1 MAGCSPFDVPFK
13 SEPAVLLEKVKVM
26 LAQYNGT
33 VTGDATRATFELTI
47 PVIGKILGNYVVN
60 GLIANGQV
68 ATITITDRPWLLA
81 CSTCEKFLRDKIA
94 EMESL
99 DLRELI
105 VK

>member
-1 MAGCSPFDVPFK
+1 MASCSPFNVEFK
-13 SEPAVLLEKVKVM
+13 SEPPVLLEKVKVM

-33 VTGDATRATFELTI
+33 VTGDATRASFELSI
-47 PVIGKILGNYVVN
+47 PVIGKIKGNYVV
-60 GLIANGQV
+60 NGQV

-81 CSTCEKFLRDKIA
+81 CSTIEKFLRDKIA